1 MTRIFIRGKC
11 HSLIDNMS
19 CAALSPA
26 SYPSYLVIFRALLWE
41 GCKILIWPIAS
52 IVVWGWIPV
61 SLYLL
66 KSMARKRAEINAKY
80 TFNQMYCKIKY
91 RWCDNWVEC
100 STSRIICQIML
111 EKTRKKQGHLTCD
124 FRVTRKANLVF
135 RVGTRTVK
143 AAQKSDKLRNELVLP
158 LISKVFRFSPFADQE
173 KEISTSLR
181 LHNSIICVCSWIS
194 SLVSVEVRLLRVYNE
209 NIIMVTHG
217 NNSYLFLVLGIWAI
231 SIAREERVLS
241 PI

>member
-1 MTRIFIRGKC
+1 MTIECWRMTRIFLRGKC

-19 CAALSPA
+19 CAALSPV
-26 SYPSYLVIFRALLWE
+26 SYPSYLVIFSFLLWE

-135 RVGTRTVK
+135 RVGSCTVK

-173 KEISTSLR
+173 KEISTSL
-181 LHNSIICVCSWIS
+181 HNSIICVCSWIS
-194 SLVSVEVRLLRVYNE
+194 SL
-209 NIIMVTHG
+209 
-217 NNSYLFLVLGIWAI
+217 
-231 SIAREERVLS
+231 ARSCFCRSTFASGLQREHNYGHS
-241 PI
+241 WK